1 VVLLTRTWVSQG
13 EGYRYTG
20 EALKLE
26 GTLSTEERA
35 KLLYARGIMSYGLE
49 SIEGT
54 KRLWK
59 LSADL
64 FRQTDDRSGLA
75 LALGGLALT
84 ALARGDLDR
93 PAAFFEEGLGYY
105 REAGNE
111 WGTNSMLSLPGAHS
125 P

>member
-1 VVLLTRTWVSQG
+1 MHRTLPRVAG
-13 EGYRYTG
+13 
-20 EALKLE
+20 
-26 GTLSTEERA
+26 
-35 KLLYARGIMSYGLE
+35 ARLPSGGGIWPSGLE

-84 ALARGDLDR
+84 AQVRGDLDR
-93 PAAFFEEGLGYY
+93 PAAFFEEGLGS
-105 REAGNE
+105 RKAWGIIGRR
-111 WGTNSMLSLPGAHS
+111 GTNGAPVPCS
-125 P
+125 RTGGS